1 MGIDSCI
8 QNRRLCGLLD
18 VLLRLRRIEA
28 RVRADDPHST
38 RRTMAADHSF
48 KPALPGD
55 RAGTQRLRKMPLP
68 SVPTESQLQQAIA
81 LIAQEGLGDD
91 DIEQRM
97 AALATEP
104 MLARRLI
111 DWLPEAFGLVLV
123 SHMEGVELPTG
134 FGASDRDGRWHEFG
148 FAAEPIF
155 ASAMRLA
162 ERMYHAGPRQSFA
175 RIARRSS
182 IVEAASRALEQCAS
196 LEGARLSGPTSARI
210 PAEVYAS
217 EHEFRSPA
225 G

>member
-1 MGIDSCI
+1 MGIDPRI
-8 QNRRLCGLLD
+8 QNRRLCGLHY

-55 RAGTQRLRKMPLP
+55 RVGTQRLRKMPLL

-97 AALATEP
+97 TALATEP

-123 SHMEGVELPTG
+123 SHMDGVELPTR
-134 FGASDRDGRWHEFG
+134 FSASDRNGRWHEFE

-155 ASAMRLA
+155 APAMNLA
-162 ERMYHAGPRQSFA
+162 MQMYQAGPRQSFA
-175 RIARRSS
+175 RIAQRSS
-182 IVEAASRALEQCAS
+182 IVDAVSRALEQCGS
-196 LEGARLSGPTSARI
+196 LEGTRLSGPALVGI
-210 PAEVYAS
+210 PAEIYAS
-217 EHEFRSPA
+217 ARGS
-225 G
+225 